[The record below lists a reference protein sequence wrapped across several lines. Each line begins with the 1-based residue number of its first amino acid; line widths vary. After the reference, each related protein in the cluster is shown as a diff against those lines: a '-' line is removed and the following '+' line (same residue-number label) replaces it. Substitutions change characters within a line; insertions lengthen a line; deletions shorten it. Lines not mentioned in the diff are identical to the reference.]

1 MTEGIRFRCPKCEKL
16 YKYTYQG
23 TDQSTYSGRI
33 PFLCRHCHSKFAV
46 EKSFTHTK
54 EAPAV
59 LIDESVASISNK
71 KESIGTFPCP
81 KCSHENENGSLECL
95 KCGVV
100 FQKFEEKILNSE
112 VIKVEGSKILKEAW
126 KHVLENYENM
136 KVHEE
141 FVQLALEDENLP
153 FASSQY
159 RKILNV
165 HPADSIAQKMMDRM
179 TSLAMAN
186 LIPSQMAMEYSIKK
200 LPKVPMVLIGVAV
213 TLIIMG
219 LLLPP
224 LSQAISAGVAM
235 LVLSI
240 GVWVVLN
247 KRTSY

>member
-16 YKYTYQG
+16 YRYRYQD
-23 TDQSTYSGRI
+23 TDQSAYLGRI
-33 PFLCRHCHSKFAV
+33 PFLCRHCHSKFVV
-46 EKSFTHTK
+46 ENSFTQTK

-59 LIDESVASISNK
+59 LIDESVASTSE
-71 KESIGTFPCP
+71 KEKRTFPCP
-81 KCSHENENGSLECL
+81 KCCYQNENGSLECL

-100 FQKFEEKILNSE
+100 FQKLEEKNSE
-112 VIKVEGSKILKEAW
+112 VIKVEGSKTLKEAW
-126 KHVLENYENM
+126 GRVLESYENM

-141 FVQLALEDENLP
+141 FVQLALQDENLP

-159 RKILNV
+159 RKMLNV
-165 HPADSIAQKMMDRM
+165 RPADSIAKKMMDRM

-186 LIPSQMAMEYSIKK
+186 LIPSQVAEEKK
-200 LPKVPMVLIGVAV
+200 LPKVPMVFIGIAV

-240 GVWVVLN
+240 GGWAVMN
-247 KRTSY
+247 RRTSY

>member
-1 MTEGIRFRCPKCEKL
+1 MTEGIRFRCPKCDKL
-16 YKYTYQG
+16 YKYTYQD
-23 TDQSTYSGRI
+23 TDQSAYLDHI
-33 PFLCRHCHSKFAV
+33 PFLCRHCHSKFSV

-54 EAPAV
+54 ETPAV
-59 LIDESVASISNK
+59 LIDESVASTSNK
-71 KESIGTFPCP
+71 KESIGTFACP
-81 KCSHENENGSLECL
+81 KCCHQNENGSLECL

-100 FQKFEEKILNSE
+100 FQKFEEKILSSE
-112 VIKVEGSKILKEAW
+112 VIRVEGSTILKEAW
-126 KHVLENYENM
+126 GRVLENYENM

-141 FVQLALEDENLP
+141 FVQLALQDKNLP

-159 RKILNV
+159 RKMLNV
-165 HPADSIAQKMMDRM
+165 HPSDSIAQKMMERT

-186 LIPSQMAMEYSIKK
+186 LIPSQMAIEDSIKK
-200 LPKVPMVLIGVAV
+200 LPKVPMVFIGVAV

-219 LLLPP
+219 VLLPP

-240 GVWVVLN
+240 GVWVVMN